1 MERGSLRMEEQLL
14 PQYPVVM
21 ACFFTQAIKSG
32 LKDGGPELAKSAELR
47 STCCLDNRERSL
59 NLLPP
64 EVDKATSPGA
74 GDNMP
79 TIVRVWERDD
89 TLSGATTL
97 GISHRIPRMP
107 RATGFNYSRRGGSV
121 RRE

>member
-47 STCCLDNRERSL
+47 STCYLDNRERSL

-64 EVDKATSPGA
+64 EIDKATSPGA

-79 TIVRVWERDD
+79 TIVRVWGEREPAER
-89 TLSGATTL
+89 SNNIGHQPAHSANAQ
-97 GISHRIPRMP
+97 SHR
-107 RATGFNYSRRGGSV
+107 FQL
-121 RRE
+121 